1 MGAEKGFEAKDRRRS
16 PLAMRVRE
24 GIRAGNEASDHLNKA
39 KKMCVSIRRRKKS
52 CHKQKLEWA
61 LDNFLAED
69 VMKDLGENEKGNKK
83 GC

>member
-1 MGAEKGFEAKDRRRS
+1 
-16 PLAMRVRE
+16 
-24 GIRAGNEASDHLNKA
+24 
-39 KKMCVSIRRRKKS
+39 MCVSIRRRKKS

-83 GC
+83 WVLD